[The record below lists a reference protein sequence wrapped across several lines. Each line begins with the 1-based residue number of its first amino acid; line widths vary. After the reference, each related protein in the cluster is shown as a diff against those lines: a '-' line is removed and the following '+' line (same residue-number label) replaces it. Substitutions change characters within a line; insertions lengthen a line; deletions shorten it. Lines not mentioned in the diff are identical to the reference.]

1 MRFDATECGKRIKA
15 LREENGFTQAQLAEQ
30 LNISLNHMKA
40 LERARRVFSLELMV
54 ELSVIFSVS
63 LDYLVLGKASKTGY
77 IHSELDTA
85 IKILGRIKKEL

>member
-1 MRFDATECGKRIKA
+1 MRFDAMECGKRIKA
-15 LREENGFTQAQLAEQ
+15 LREEKGFTQAQLAEQ

-63 LDYLVLGKASKTGY
+63 LDYLVLGEASRAGH
-77 IHSELDTA
+77 IHSELDMA
-85 IKILGRIKKEL
+85 IKILDRIKKEL

>member
-1 MRFDATECGKRIKA
+1 MRFDATECGNRIKA
-15 LREENGFTQAQLAEQ
+15 LREEKDFTQAQLAEQ

-63 LDYLVLGKASKTGY
+63 LDFLILGKTMKVDCVQ
-77 IHSELDTA
+77 SEIEDA
-85 IKILGRIKKEL
+85 IRILEKLKKGL

>member
-15 LREENGFTQAQLAEQ
+15 LREEKGFTQAQLAEQ
-30 LNISLNHMKA
+30 LNISLNHMKV

-63 LDYLVLGKASKTGY
+63 LDFLVLGKTMKVDCVQ
-77 IHSELDTA
+77 SEIEDA
-85 IKILGRIKKEL
+85 IRILEKLKKGL

>member
-15 LREENGFTQAQLAEQ
+15 LREEKGFTQAQLAEQ

-63 LDYLVLGKASKTGY
+63 LDYLVLGEASRAGY
-77 IHSELDTA
+77 IHSELDMA
-85 IKILGRIKKEL
+85 IKILDRIKKEL